1 MVRVSRSRT
10 VTAILALGVLAVACS
25 SDDGEPPPPSGP
37 TGNSSG
43 MVAVAASTDLYR
55 GDPQRLAFGLI
66 MPDNSLVS
74 FGTVDVAFSLV
85 GNAAESAAPA
95 PGPTATATFV
105 PTFGMP
111 DASSGPVVTSP
122 TEGRGVYEATDV
134 VFDSAGFWVAEV
146 TADIEGLG
154 PQTAQATF
162 AVLEHPE
169 LPAPGDEAPRTENLT
184 VDSKGVPLA
193 AIDSRA
199 ADKGSIPDPE
209 LHTWT
214 IARAIQEGRP
224 SLIVFATPVFCVSRF
239 CGPVTEMVEELA
251 HRYDDR
257 AVFIHVEIWED
268 HDTQVLNQAAI
279 DWLRTPNGDLTEPWL
294 FLIGADGTVVDRWA
308 SMWSEAEVEAE
319 LEALPP
325 MKAKR

>member
-1 MVRVSRSRT
+1 VSRSRT
-10 VTAILALGVLAVACS
+10 IAAILALGVLTAACS
-25 SDDGEPPPPSGP
+25 SGDGEAPPPTGP

-55 GDPQRLAFGLI
+55 GDPQRVAFGLI

-85 GNAAESAAPA
+85 GDAAGSTAPE

-105 PTFGMP
+105 PTFGTP
-111 DASSGPVVTSP
+111 GDASGPVVTSP
-122 TEGRGVYEATDV
+122 TEGRGVYEAADV
-134 VFDSAGFWVAEV
+134 VFDAAGFWVAEV

-162 AVLEHPE
+162 AVLEHPA

-199 ADKGSIPDPE
+199 ANTGSIPDPE
-209 LHTWT
+209 LHEWT
-214 IARAIQEGRP
+214 IARAIQQGRP
-224 SLIVFATPVFCVSRF
+224 ALVVFATPVFCVSRF

-257 AVFIHVEIWED
+257 AVFIHVEIWEE
-268 HDTQVLNQAAI
+268 HDTRVNQAAL
-279 DWLRTPNGDLTEPWL
+279 DWLQAPNGDLTEPWL
-294 FLIGADGTVVDRWA
+294 FLIGADGRVVDRWS

-319 LEALPP
+319 LQALPQ
-325 MKAKR
+325 MKG